1 MKRKYL
7 ALFPL
12 AALILSGCSIQDL
25 MFWKKNKGGNEEQ
38 KQQQSEYYFNPTI
51 EGGTQEE
58 KDAILN
64 VVNFKPICN
73 KSGNAV
79 TEILPDITPNLS
91 EDEGDDI
98 LITTKQIA
106 SNGKFVEITWD
117 LDQSQTYFSKIS
129 DVDEYHKLIELS
141 YQHYGAPNG
150 TLKWHISKLVCGG
163 AVSNNPEG
171 LEYTANTVNEAFYH
185 EDARLADINK
195 VTDHEL
201 TVDANGV
208 EHKFASTFDIVDYEY
223 HEGKTY
229 SPYFKTNNPDATE
242 KQYLYYNAI
251 GKVIYTSPDGNWGLL
266 GDGSQVLEFYA
277 GSGKALTEKNW
288 PNLAKGY
295 VIMSGNMSQ
304 YCGNIQFGWLTKI
317 KEYPNHSAVAD
328 PVLTYPE
335 ITEAT
340 ISSWEVEGYTCQKQ
354 AIDGFSN
361 SLHSVTGT
369 LVEGSIKNKSGD
381 VVAASAID
389 TMDNNRFTFDLQV
402 GSKVI
407 TVAYDY
413 HTDREGTVGLFSALK
428 TALKAGGQMTIKG
441 TMRYSGND
449 TNCFITEGNKGT
461 WNIIPFLAD
470 HVA

>member
-7 ALFPL
+7 ALLPL
-12 AALILSGCSIQDL
+12 AGLILSGCSIQDL
-25 MFWKKNKGGNEEQ
+25 MFWKKKDKGEEQ
-38 KQQQSEYYFNPTI
+38 KQSEYYFNPVI

-64 VVNFKPICN
+64 VINFKPICN

-79 TEILPDITPNLS
+79 TEILPDITPILS

-98 LITTKQIA
+98 LVTTRQIA
-106 SNGKFVEITWD
+106 SNNKFVDITWSVD
-117 LDQSQTYFSKIS
+117 ESQTYFSKVS

-141 YQHYGAPNG
+141 YQHYGKPDG
-150 TLKWHISKLVCGG
+150 TIEWKISKLVCGG

-171 LEYTANTVNEAFYH
+171 MTYKATTKNEAFFH

-195 VTDHEL
+195 VTDQEL
-201 TVDANGV
+201 VVDAKGTT
-208 EHKFASTFDIVDYEY
+208 HKFASTFDIVDYEY
-223 HEGKTY
+223 HEGKEY
-229 SPYFKTNNPDATE
+229 SPYFRTNNPEATE

-277 GSGKALTEKNW
+277 GSGKALKETNW
-288 PNLAKGY
+288 PNLAKKY

-317 KEYPNHSAVAD
+317 KEYENHSAIAE

-335 ITEAT
+335 ITESTLA
-340 ISSWEVEGYTCQKQ
+340 SWIVPGYTAQKQ

-369 LVEGSIKNKSGD
+369 LIEGSLLDKSGNAI
-381 VVAASAID
+381 AANKID
-389 TMDNNRFTFDLQV
+389 TMANNRFTFKLQV
-402 GSKVI
+402 GAQEL

-413 HTDREGTVGLFSALK
+413 HTDREGEVGLFSNLKAALK
-428 TALKAGGQMTIKG
+428 KGGQMTIKG

-449 TNCFITEGNKGT
+449 EGCFITEGNNGV